1 MRHKSDDYIN
11 FFTVLFNGPH
21 VLGKVPMHVL
31 GKGSHVLGKVP
42 MRVLGK
48 GPHVLGKGLHV
59 LGNTLHM
66 FGNVLPV
73 LSNGLQML
81 GNRLYVGITSG
92 LCRIFGI
99 MSFGIMAHSGLCRIR
114 YSVGRDYVI
123 RGYVVLV

>member
-1 MRHKSDDYIN
+1 
-11 FFTVLFNGPH
+11 
-21 VLGKVPMHVL
+21 
-31 GKGSHVLGKVP
+31 

-73 LSNGLQML
+73 LSNGLQVL
-81 GNRLYVGITSG
+81 GNGLYV
-92 LCRIFGI
+92 GI
-99 MSFGIMAHSGLCRIR
+99 MSFGFSVLCRLGLCRIR
-114 YSVGRDYVI
+114 HSVGRDYVI